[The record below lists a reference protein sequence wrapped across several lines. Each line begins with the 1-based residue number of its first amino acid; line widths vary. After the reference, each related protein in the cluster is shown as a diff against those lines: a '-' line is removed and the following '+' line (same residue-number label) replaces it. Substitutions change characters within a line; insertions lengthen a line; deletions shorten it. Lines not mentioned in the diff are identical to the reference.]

1 MIDAERYEK
10 RTMQEALRHLSHA
23 YESVD
28 ACIGALKKAK
38 KPKLADSI
46 DDLQDAILNGQSQI
60 MADITARFEM

>member
-23 YESVD
+23 YEAVD

-38 KPKLADSI
+38 KPELADKI
-46 DDLQDAILNGQSQI
+46 DDLQDAILDGQSLV
-60 MADITARFEM
+60 MGEITAKFAM